1 MMRSASSISVDFT
14 SFADCCDSFSR
25 LLWPSQAT
33 KLLLPHIQ
41 CVTVSPPAPL
51 LSPQVLPSLAR
62 LSQFC
67 ETANASI
74 SLALA
79 AELVVLASSNCLE
92 TAHHKVFL
100 FGPARALQL
109 QSSDDIHGSP
119 SPSIIRKR
127 RLEESMAVISE
138 VLFALNFAPL
148 HFSAEVGINDVTQ
161 RERILDAILNI
172 NSAAEFYPHI
182 PVEVHAETKTRFR
195 QQLQQALSGTC
206 TPLPLVLY
214 HDDDDSFIESEN
226 ENTNFMMELSSSA
239 PLDVREALAVHFSA
253 GDRISESL
261 ALNLRST
268 ISSLLCRIVEQ
279 VSIRVGSS
287 VLNVAVRTNNEDIQ
301 MDIKAVCS
309 AFLNSIVLEATKR
322 YIRFTKTSIPII
334 SVADVNADSSHDS
347 AAITDSDGNCDC
359 DTQAQPVSVRAGPIY
374 GRHPS
379 YRAPVPEVEVI
390 SFEQVNPVWVHQ
402 CKPGSRI
409 CVLLRCNQRQSG
421 VGDAN

>member
-1 MMRSASSISVDFT
+1 MQSASSISVDFT

-41 CVTVSPPAPL
+41 HVVVSPPAPF
-51 LSPQVLPSLAR
+51 LSPQVLPFLAR

-92 TAHHKVFL
+92 TAHHKMFL

-119 SPSIIRKR
+119 SPSIFRKR

-161 RERILDAILNI
+161 REHILDAILNV
-172 NSAAEFYPHI
+172 NSAAEFYPRI
-182 PVEVHAETKTRFR
+182 PVEVHSETKTRFR
-195 QQLQQALSGTC
+195 EQLQQALSGTC

-214 HDDDDSFIESEN
+214 HDDDSSFIELEN
-226 ENTNFMMELSSSA
+226 ENANLMMELSSSA
-239 PLDVREALAVHFSA
+239 PLDAREALAIHFSA
-253 GDRISESL
+253 GDRISEAL
-261 ALNLRST
+261 ALDLRAT
-268 ISSLLCRIVEQ
+268 ISSLLRRIVEQ
-279 VSIRVGSS
+279 VSFRVGSS
-287 VLNVAVRTNNEDIQ
+287 VLNVAVRTDNE
-301 MDIKAVCS
+301 DIKAVCS
-309 AFLNSIVLEATKR
+309 AFLNSIVLEATKK

-334 SVADVNADSSHDS
+334 TIADVNADPSHDS
-347 AAITDSDGNCDC
+347 AAIADSDGNC
-359 DTQAQPVSVRAGPIY
+359 DTQAQPVSVQAGPIF

-409 CVLLRCNQRQSG
+409 CVLLRCNQRLSVVG
-421 VGDAN
+421 VAN